1 VLIKQL
7 VIGILIIFSL
17 ITIDSRPGWT
27 LEPITDA
34 LLDKADRDAKDV
46 IARAEAAGNAVAK
59 AIGEQVLKA
68 IQALREAVHSSIG
81 DAKEAYLQSQRE
93 TYDNIS
99 KLLDQAQDVEKVS
112 MTDVTSLLA
121 TVSNEVGNLPFVNM
135 PPAVMLYQPH
145 VMVPDGPSEIPVHVI
160 GPKLASSNPAV
171 TFKNVAIQIQKSRD
185 VELIALLDRK
195 AMTFDER
202 EPHYVPV
209 QIKYDRAQTIWWK
222 PWTLFIHDI
231 IQRDM
236 TLLLLPKL
244 MGSYSIQTKLNSTD
258 YKYKDIQRSAGGH
271 GQDNVMDLGIH
282 PDPPDVKDGWK
293 IDVEK
298 LVKGGLKYWET
309 SGDGGASCS
318 GLLAATLTPDGFSF
332 RLTHGHKTD
341 WAGHKSD
348 VDVQCAMTVPLVK
361 STPIVIDGPR
371 LAGDIGWSKDV
382 RQSFPADL
390 ASYVVA
396 LKLFNSKEYLLDADT
411 KVPYGLIEI
420 SRGKDFIQFRPKPPA
435 DF

>member
-1 VLIKQL
+1 VRIKQL
-7 VIGILIIFSL
+7 AIRILLIFSL
-17 ITIDSRPGWT
+17 IAIDPGLGWA

-46 IARAEAAGNAVAK
+46 VARAEAAGNAVAK

-99 KLLDQAQDVEKVS
+99 KLLDQAENIERVS
-112 MTDVTSLLA
+112 MTDITSLLA
-121 TVSNEVGNLPFVNM
+121 TVSNEVGNLPFINM

-160 GPKLASSNPAV
+160 GPKLASSSPSV
-171 TFKNVAIQIQKSRD
+171 TFNNAPVQLQKSRD
-185 VELIALLDRK
+185 VEVIALLDRK
-195 AMTFDER
+195 TMTFEER
-202 EPHYVPV
+202 EPRYVPV
-209 QIKYDRAQTIWWK
+209 QIKYDQAQTTVWK
-222 PWTLFIHDI
+222 PWTWFAHDI

-236 TLLLLPKL
+236 TLLLLPKI
-244 MGSYSIQTKLNSTD
+244 MGSYSIQTKLNSTE
-258 YKYKDIQRSAGGH
+258 YKYKDIQRPAGGH
-271 GQDNVMDLGIH
+271 GMDNTMDKGIGL
-282 PDPPDVKDGWK
+282 DPPDVKDGWK
-293 IDVEK
+293 INVDK
-298 LVKGGLKYWET
+298 LVKEGLKYWT
-309 SGDGGASCS
+309 TAADAGASCS
-318 GLLAATLTPDGFSF
+318 GLVSSTLTPDGFSF

-341 WAGHKSD
+341 SFGHKSD

-361 STPIVIDGPR
+361 ATPIIIDGPTQT
-371 LAGDIGWSKDV
+371 GDIGWSKDV
-382 RQSFPADL
+382 RQPFPADL

-420 SRGKDFIQFRPKPPA
+420 TRGKDFVQFRPKPPA

>member
-1 VLIKQL
+1 MRIKQFA
-7 VIGILIIFSL
+7 IGILLISSL
-17 ITIDSRPGWT
+17 TVIGSSPGWT

-99 KLLDQAQDVEKVS
+99 KLLDQAENLEKVS

-121 TVSNEVGNLPFVNM
+121 TVSNEVGNLPFINM

-160 GPKLASSNPAV
+160 GPKLASSDPTV
-171 TFKNVAIQIQKSRD
+171 TFNKAPVQIQNSRD
-185 VELIALLDRK
+185 VELIALLDRRT
-195 AMTFDER
+195 MSFDER

-209 QIKYDRAQTIWWK
+209 QIKYDQAQTTWWK
-222 PWTLFIHDI
+222 PWTWFSHDF

-236 TLLLLPKL
+236 TLLLLPKTL
-244 MGSYSIQTKLNSTD
+244 GSYSIQTKLNSID
-258 YKYKDIQRSAGGH
+258 YKYKDIARSAGDH
-271 GQDNVMDLGIH
+271 GKDNSMNVGIR
-282 PDPPDVKDGWK
+282 PDPPDVRDGWK
-293 IDVEK
+293 IDVDK
-298 LVKGGLKYWET
+298 LVKEGLKYRKT
-309 SGDGGASCS
+309 GGDDEASCS
-318 GLLAATLTPDGFSF
+318 GMVSATLTPDGFSF
-332 RLTHGHKTD
+332 QLTFGHKTD

-348 VDVQCAMTVPLVK
+348 AAVHCVMTVPLVK
-361 STPIVIDGPR
+361 ATPIIIDGPTQT
-371 LAGDIGWSKDV
+371 GDIGWSKDV
-382 RQSFPADL
+382 RQSLPGDL
-390 ASYVVA
+390 ASYIVA

-411 KVPYGLIEI
+411 KVPFGLIEI
-420 SRGKDFIQFRPKPPA
+420 TRGKDFIQFRPKPPT